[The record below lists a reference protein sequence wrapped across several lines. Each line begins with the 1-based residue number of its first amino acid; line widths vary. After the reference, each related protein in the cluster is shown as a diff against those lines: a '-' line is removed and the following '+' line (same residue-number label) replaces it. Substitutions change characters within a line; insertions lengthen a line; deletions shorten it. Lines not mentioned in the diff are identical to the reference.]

1 MNRYDEELRLV
12 KPAVSSQTY
21 AISPSQA
28 QQLERLTQP
37 AQPVIS
43 VPGQT
48 SVTSVDVSAIF
59 EPLAVKEQFSPV
71 DRALGFML
79 RSALFVIA
87 ALIISLAAA
96 WKMNLAR
103 VDWFFSF
110 AVILLITLI
119 VLNRQETTHSAAGLA
134 LRHQA
139 DAKSALSTIVASN
152 ETVALQRLENEDKA
166 HEREI
171 TLRRELAQGY
181 LKQLGGNRE

>member
-1 MNRYDEELRLV
+1 MNRYNEELRKV
-12 KPAVSSQTY
+12 EPAQSATY
-21 AISPSQA
+21 AITPAQA
-28 QQLERLTQP
+28 QQLDRMTQP

-43 VPGQT
+43 VPTQNTQT
-48 SVTSVDVSAIF
+48 VFDTSAIF
-59 EPLAVKEQFSPV
+59 EPLPTKEQFSPV

-79 RSALFVIA
+79 RSSLFVIA

-96 WKMNLAR
+96 WKMNLDR

-110 AVILLITLI
+110 AVCLLITLI
-119 VLNRQETTHSAAGLA
+119 VLNRQEATHSATGLA
-134 LRHQA
+134 MKHQA
-139 DAKSALSTIVASN
+139 DAKDALHTIVASN

-181 LKQLGGNRE
+181 LKQIGGAK